1 MRKKFIK
8 SIALSLL
15 VAITLPFSV
24 NAKAAEPDILGVS
37 ALVMDMDTGEVI
49 YSKNA
54 DDERS
59 PASTTKL
66 LTSLIFAENKKKS
79 DLIAY
84 TNNSANLTET
94 SLNGFIS
101 GGVKAGDTI
110 SADDVM
116 KAVMIFSANDASV
129 MMAESV
135 AGSVDAFSNMMNEKA
150 KELGATHSNFI
161 NPNGLE
167 INSTTHN
174 VTTAY
179 DLALIAT
186 EAFKYDWIK
195 DVMAEK
201 STSVSVDGTT
211 ILIDTRNK
219 ILGKDGNVGG
229 KTGTEDQAG
238 HCFVGY
244 FQKDGR
250 NLVTVVLGSE
260 YGVDGTNVF
269 NDTLSIANYGYTA
282 KESLYKEA
290 GSEVGTVTLNYKL
303 FRFFGPT
310 KEVTAP
316 IVLSKDINLY
326 NNDFNN
332 DHAEILY
339 KGEETN
345 AWKLTGNKTV
355 NLTLKVGQFEETV
368 EGTITLTTGD
378 LLKANLP
385 LYGAAL
391 LFTVIVIVLIV
402 VLIRIISMN
411 KRRNRRNRY
420 YR

>member
-1 MRKKFIK
+1 
-8 SIALSLL
+8 
-15 VAITLPFSV
+15 
-24 NAKAAEPDILGVS
+24 
-37 ALVMDMDTGEVI
+37 
-49 YSKNA
+49 
-54 DDERS
+54 
-59 PASTTKL
+59 
-66 LTSLIFAENKKKS
+66 
-79 DLIAY
+79 
-84 TNNSANLTET
+84 
-94 SLNGFIS
+94 
-101 GGVKAGDTI
+101 
-110 SADDVM
+110 
-116 KAVMIFSANDASV
+116 
-129 MMAESV
+129 
-135 AGSVDAFSNMMNEKA
+135 
-150 KELGATHSNFI
+150 
-161 NPNGLE
+161 
-167 INSTTHN
+167 
-174 VTTAY
+174 
-179 DLALIAT
+179 
-186 EAFKYDWIK
+186 
-195 DVMAEK
+195 MAEK

-229 KTGTEDQAG
+229 KTGNEDQAG

-260 YGVDGTNVF
+260 YGVDGSNVF
-269 NDTLSIANYGYTA
+269 NVTLSIANYGYTA

-310 KEVTAP
+310 KEITAP

-355 NLTLKVGQFEETV
+355 NLTLKVRQFEETV

-391 LFTVIVIVLIV
+391 LFTVIVIVLVV
-402 VLIRIISMN
+402 VLIKLINMN
-411 KRRNRRNRY
+411 KRKSRRNRY